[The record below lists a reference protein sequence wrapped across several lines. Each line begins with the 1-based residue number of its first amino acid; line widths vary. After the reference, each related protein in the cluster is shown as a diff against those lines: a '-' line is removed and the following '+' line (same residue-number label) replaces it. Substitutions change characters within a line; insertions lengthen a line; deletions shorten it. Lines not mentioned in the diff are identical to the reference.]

1 MLSMQPPKQ
10 PSGEHASKSPNS
22 PKEAKVPALNLR
34 PLTRDAPPLQVVR
47 TSLSARAPQKPPH
60 TTPRA
65 KVPQTSRDPP
75 TPDVHHHLSSLRPPA
90 LLSARACMDE
100 ESFRPS
106 MSRIDERIDM
116 RPFSEAGTSMIGSEE
131 LGRVQASL
139 LKHVPVGGHRHYTN
153 ISEHTA
159 QRFTDF
165 AELMAVSAVHHS
177 PVHQFCNSTHYSFT
191 AADAV
196 QAHDCPQDD

>member
-1 MLSMQPPKQ
+1 MLSLQPPKQ
-10 PSGEHASKSPNS
+10 QSGEQSSKSPDS
-22 PKEAKVPALNLR
+22 PHEAKVPSLNLR
-34 PLTRDAPPLQVVR
+34 GLSRDAPPLQAVR

-60 TTPRA
+60 ITPRA

-75 TPDVHHHLSSLRPPA
+75 TPDVHHQLSSLRPPA
-90 LLSARACMDE
+90 LLSARVCVSE

-106 MSRIDERIDM
+106 TSRLDERFDM

-153 ISEHTA
+153 ISEETT
-159 QRFTDF
+159 QRFNDF
-165 AELMAVSAVHHS
+165 AELMAVSSALL
-177 PVHQFCNSTHYSFT
+177 PF
-191 AADAV
+191 
-196 QAHDCPQDD
+196 